1 MASSSDNPTDKNA
14 VFRKLKAK
22 SENKPFI
29 GVSVYTSAL
38 SGFIIFNVN
47 NRFIWEFMDT
57 AEISSVEICKLD
69 VSTLLVSSVGEIP
82 ELKWF
87 LGLLFMSTN
96 LDSWSTEQLKMMIYG
111 GNNRAQVF
119 FKQHGWSDGGK
130 IEAKYTSRAADLY
143 RQILSKEVAK
153 SMAEEAGLPSSPV
166 ASQSPQ
172 APNGPLNSNTD
183 ETPKESPL
191 GGQEKV
197 ELPASPKASHKVVT
211 STVKKPL
218 GAKRTGKT
226 GGLGARKLTSKPSE
240 NLYDQKPE
248 ERVVPVASP
257 TNNTAPVSS
266 TFPSRFEYVDND
278 QSSESSSGGPQIL
291 SHVAPPKSSSFF
303 AEFGMDSGFQKKSS
317 SNTSK
322 VQVSN
327 MTKNLNIHIL
337 LIIGD
342 RGKNSGELAVGQE
355 VQETDEARRKFSNAK
370 SISSAQYFGDNTR
383 ADNDAQVT
391 LQKFSGSTAI
401 SSADLFGH
409 SADGSIDVAA
419 SDLINR
425 LSFQAQQDISNLKNI
440 AGETGKKLSSL
451 ASTLMS
457 DLQDRIL

>member
-1 MASSSDNPTDKNA
+1 MASSDNMTDKNA

-22 SENKPFI
+22 SDNKMCFDCNAKNPTWASVTYGIFLCI
-29 GVSVYTSAL
+29 DCSAVHRSLGVH
-38 SGFIIFNVN
+38 
-47 NRFIWEFMDT
+47 
-57 AEISSVEICKLD
+57 ISFVR
-69 VSTLLVSSVGEIP
+69 
-82 ELKWF
+82 
-87 LGLLFMSTN
+87 STN
-96 LDSWSTEQLKMMIYG
+96 LDSWSPEQLKMMIYG

-153 SMAEEAGLPSSPV
+153 SMAEEVTLPTSPV

-172 APNGPLNSNTD
+172 APNGLLHIKTD
-183 ETPKESPL
+183 EAPIGSSL
-191 GGQEKV
+191 GRQEKP
-197 ELPASPKASHKVVT
+197 ELPPSPKASHKVVT

-226 GGLGARKLTSKPSE
+226 GGLGARKLTSKPTE

-257 TNNTAPVSS
+257 ANDTAPVGSA
-266 TFPSRFEYVDND
+266 FPSRFEYVENN
-278 QSSESSSGGPQIL
+278 QSTELNSGGPQIL
-291 SHVAPPKSSSFF
+291 GHVAPPKSSSFF
-303 AEFGMDSGFQKKSS
+303 AEFGMDGGFQKKSS
-317 SNTSK
+317 SNSSK
-322 VQVSN
+322 VQ
-327 MTKNLNIHIL
+327 
-337 LIIGD
+337 
-342 RGKNSGELAVGQE
+342 

-370 SISSAQYFGDNTR
+370 SISSAQYFGDHTR
-383 ADNDAQVT
+383 VDNEAQVT

-401 SSADLFGH
+401 SSADLFGQ
-409 SADGSIDVAA
+409 SADSSIDLAA

-425 LSFQAQQDISNLKNI
+425 LSFQAQQDISNLKNM

-457 DLQDRIL
+457 DLQDRML